1 MSATSTD
8 LHRPP
13 IARRPR
19 SRRIPEVK
27 RSVVVLI
34 HCGYWLVYLLLF
46 SVVIAAVAAQA
57 RRPLPAP
64 LLPPFSLVVLC
75 VSPNLISFYSF
86 YFLLAP
92 RLLARKNIFTLVLF
106 GVPVCLFSAAW
117 GALLSPAFFGFGQ
130 PIFADAREF
139 LTLTASLFVV
149 CAVHGGLALV
159 LRGFVAWY
167 DEITLKEE
175 LTRKNFETELALIKS
190 QINPHFLF
198 NTINNIDVLIARN
211 PQLASEYLNKLSD
224 ILRYMV
230 YETKAETIPLAAELG
245 YIEKY
250 VELQKIRTANP
261 GYVHFEVA
269 GEPGGM
275 RVAPMLLFPFI
286 ENAFKHTEGRKS
298 SHSIRIKVSL
308 EGHGL
313 VFECENTYRAN
324 PDRGQDF
331 GGLGNELVKR
341 RLELSY
347 PGRHSLE
354 VADDGAT
361 YRVRLTL
368 HED

>member
-1 MSATSTD
+1 MSATPTD
-8 LHRPP
+8 LPRPHV
-13 IARRPR
+13 AHSSR
-19 SRRIPEVK
+19 SLRSPELK
-27 RSVVVLI
+27 RTVVVLI

-46 SVVIAAVAAQA
+46 SVILAAIGTQV
-57 RRPLPAP
+57 RKPLPTP

-75 VSPNLISFYSF
+75 IAPTLVSFYSF

-92 RLLARKNIFTLVLF
+92 RFLAGRKIFPLVMY
-106 GVPVCLFSAAW
+106 GVPVCLLSAVV
-117 GALLSPAFFGFGQ
+117 GVLLSPVFFGFGQ
-130 PIFADAREF
+130 PIFSDARE
-139 LTLTASLFVV
+139 LLSLMASLFAV
-149 CAVHGGLALV
+149 CAVHGGMALV

-167 DEITLKEE
+167 DEMRLKEE
-175 LTRKNFETELALIKS
+175 LTRRNFETELALIKS

-198 NTINNIDVLIARN
+198 NTINNIDVLIAKN
-211 PQLASEYLNKLSD
+211 PKLASEYLNKLSG

-230 YETKAETIPLAAELG
+230 YETKAEKISLATELG

-261 GYVHFEVA
+261 DYVHFEVL
-269 GEPGGM
+269 GEPGSM

-298 SHSIRIKVSL
+298 AHTIRIKVSVEKNRL
-308 EGHGL
+308 L
-313 VFECENTYRAN
+313 FECENSYRAN
-324 PDRGQDF
+324 PDGRQDF

-341 RLELSY
+341 RLALSY
-347 PGRHSLE
+347 PERHVLE

-361 YRVRLTL
+361 YKVKLTL